1 VKVLLSKSKNGIF
14 KCEIPSLK
22 ISKSGKDIEKI
33 FEDTITYANEIE
45 KIVGIKHH
53 EKDDI
58 SKNINTLDSD
68 SKFLSFVQSFYGK
81 TLIVIISVLLIF
93 NFMVNKITN
102 SFQFEIKTGADFWEP
117 LEQEFH
123 DFANNIDDNFELEKR
138 EKFLNSLIKIKRAY
152 QPFFD
157 ELSK

>member
-1 VKVLLSKSKNGIF
+1 ML
-14 KCEIPSLK
+14 
-22 ISKSGKDIEKI
+22 
-33 FEDTITYANEIE
+33 
-45 KIVGIKHH
+45 
-53 EKDDI
+53 
-58 SKNINTLDSD
+58 
-68 SKFLSFVQSFYGK
+68 
-81 TLIVIISVLLIF
+81 
-93 NFMVNKITN
+93 
-102 SFQFEIKTGADFWEP
+102 FQFEIKTGADFWEP